1 MLDYLAL
8 ICLLALCV
16 GHYYLIRGC
25 TGIQTEAG
33 SLHALLESKMAE
45 TNNLLNEMAEILDEG
60 IGAQPSQA
68 PITQTGNP
76 MMALLSTFLNNK
88 ATMQSQYGTKET
100 ERSVHEIDKTQT
112 QNEQEI
118 QHQQYSTESVSA

>member
-25 TGIQTEAG
+25 MGIQTEAG
-33 SLHALLESKMAE
+33 SLHALLEGKMAE

-60 IGAQPSQA
+60 IGQQPSQS

-76 MMALLSTFLNNK
+76 MMALLSALLNK
-88 ATMQSQYGTKET
+88 QTTMPSEHGTKET
-100 ERSVHEIDKTQT
+100 ERTVHEEYPTQT
-112 QNEQEI
+112 LE
-118 QHQQYSTESVSA
+118 TKD